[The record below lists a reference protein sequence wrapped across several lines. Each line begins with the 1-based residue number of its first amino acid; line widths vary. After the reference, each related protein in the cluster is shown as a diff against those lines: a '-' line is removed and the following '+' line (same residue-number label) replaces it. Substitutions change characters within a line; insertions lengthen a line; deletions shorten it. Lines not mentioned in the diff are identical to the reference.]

1 MVDEYRVDEYK
12 KAVQAQRQKTAY
24 MAVGAAFF
32 IHVLF
37 ILSKWVVIAAG
48 LAGAGVLVYA
58 LYSATTGRRLN
69 MGVAFMLS
77 VAIHAGVF
85 VYDHLFGIGEEET
98 KEALIIFRAPPPI
111 LEKNFDLAKRP
122 EISEVQMEMLQSMA
136 PPDLPQDISAIAD
149 VSAVGSDLL
158 SSVLPGTQVLGAFS
172 GAKAEELAFD
182 EVAMIELAET
192 SAPVQEAL
200 SLRHELLNVGDLDIG
215 RYQAILIQ
223 DPDNKRNIRGFFNMT
238 VIDYDIADK
247 NRDRFPTAVE
257 ELMRYMRDHTQ
268 INARIEGTTLEF
280 SDPRIMD
287 APMIY
292 VTGNDAVLQISN
304 TEKTN
309 LGDYLKNGGFL
320 YAEEIRQS
328 DAENGLDGKEAG
340 VSGTPFDRQFKAL
353 MKDPLVL
360 GSDGSKWQKVPKTHD
375 LYYSFWDFPDG
386 PPMGGAPAGNVF
398 DLEMLEL
405 RGRVAVVFSDLNIS
419 WYWGDPLADARER
432 GLQFGVNLIVYAL
445 TQPGGIANVTQFTQ

>member
-1 MVDEYRVDEYK
+1 MVDEYK

-24 MAVGAAFF
+24 LAVGAALL
-32 IHVLF
+32 IHILF

-48 LAGAGVLVYA
+48 LAGAGVLIYA
-58 LYSATTGRRLN
+58 LYTATTGRRLS
-69 MGVAFMLS
+69 MSVAFVLS
-77 VAIHAGVF
+77 VAILAGVF
-85 VYDHLFGIGEEET
+85 VYDYLFGIGEAEQ
-98 KEALIIFRAPPPI
+98 KEQLIIFRAPPPI

-136 PPDLPQDISAIAD
+136 PPDLSQDISAIAD

-192 SAPVQEAL
+192 SAPVQEAV
-200 SLRHELLNVGDLDIG
+200 SLRSELLNVGDLDIG

-223 DPDNKRNIRGFFNMT
+223 DPDDKRNIRGFFNMT

-292 VTGNDAVLQISN
+292 VTGYDAVLQISD

-309 LGDYLKNGGFL
+309 LGEYLKNGGFL

-328 DAENGLDGKEAG
+328 DAENQLEGKEAG

-360 GSDGSKWQKVPKTHD
+360 GSDGSKWQKVPKSHP

-386 PPMGGAPAGNVF
+386 PPMGGAPGGNVF

>member
-1 MVDEYRVDEYK
+1 MDEYK
-12 KAVQAQRQKTAY
+12 KALLDERKKLAY
-24 MAVGAAFF
+24 VFIGAAIV
-32 IHVLF
+32 IHIAF
-37 ILSKWVVIAAG
+37 ILSQWVAFGVGIAG
-48 LAGAGVLVYA
+48 LALLLVA
-58 LYSATTGRRLN
+58 LWKATTGRRLGLN
-69 MGVAFMLS
+69 LALLISILVHS
-77 VAIHAGVF
+77 GVF
-85 VYDHLFGIGEEET
+85 VYSYYFGGVVEEE
-98 KEALIIFRAPPPI
+98 EQRLVRFQAPPPI

-122 EISEVQMEMLQSMA
+122 EISEVQMEMLASMA
-136 PPDLPQDISAIAD
+136 PPDLPADISAMAD

-158 SSVLPGTQVLGAFS
+158 GAVMPGSQVLGAFS

-182 EVAMIELAET
+182 DVEMVELTET
-192 SAPVQEAL
+192 AAPVQEAL

-223 DPDNKRNIRGFFNMT
+223 DPDNKKAIRGFFNMT

-257 ELMRYMRDHTQ
+257 ELMRYMRDNTQ
-268 INARIEGTTLEF
+268 INARIEGTTVEL
-280 SDPRIMD
+280 SDPSIMG
-287 APMIY
+287 APFLYM
-292 VTGNDAVLQISN
+292 TGNDAVLQISD
-304 TEKTN
+304 TEKKN

-328 DAENGLDGKEAG
+328 DPDDGLENKESG

-360 GSDGSKWQKVPKTHD
+360 SSDGSKWQKVAKDHA

-386 PPMGGAPAGNVF
+386 PPMGGAPGGNVF

-405 RGRVAVVFSDLNIS
+405 RGRVAVVFSDLNVS

>member
-1 MVDEYRVDEYK
+1 MVDEYK
-12 KAVQAQRQKTAY
+12 KVIQAQRQKTAY
-24 MAVGAAFF
+24 IAVGVAIV

-37 ILSKWVVIAAG
+37 ILSQEIAIAFG
-48 LAGAGVLVYA
+48 LAGVGVLLYA
-58 LYSATTGRRLN
+58 LYAETTGRRMN
-69 MGVAFMLS
+69 MVVAFVLS
-77 VAIHAGVF
+77 VSVHAGV
-85 VYDHLFGIGEEET
+85 VAWDILFGFDAAE
-98 KEALIIFRAPPPI
+98 KEAELIIFRAPPPI

-136 PPDLPQDISAIAD
+136 PPDLPQDISAMAD

-182 EVAMIELAET
+182 EVEMIELSET

-200 SLRHELLNVGDLDIG
+200 SLKHELLNVGDLDIG

-223 DPDNKRNIRGFFNMT
+223 DPDNKRNLRGFFNMT
-238 VIDYDIADK
+238 VVDYDIADK

-257 ELMRYMRDHTQ
+257 ELMRYMRDHTK

-280 SDPRIMD
+280 SDPRIME
-287 APMIY
+287 APLIY
-292 VTGNDAVLQISN
+292 MTGNDAVLQISD

-309 LGDYLKNGGFL
+309 LGEYLKNGGFL

-328 DAENGLDGKEAG
+328 DSENGLDNKEAG
-340 VSGTPFDRQFKAL
+340 VAGTPFDRQFKAL
-353 MKDPLVL
+353 MKDPQVL
-360 GSDGSKWQKVPKTHD
+360 GSDGSKWQKVPKTHA
-375 LYYSFWDFPDG
+375 LYYAFWDFPDG
-386 PPMGGAPAGNVF
+386 PPMGGAPGGNVF

-405 RGRVAVVFSDLNIS
+405 RGRVAVVFSDLNVS

>member
-1 MVDEYRVDEYK
+1 MVDEYK

-24 MAVGAAFF
+24 MAVGAAVV

-37 ILSKWVVIAAG
+37 IISKWVAIAAG
-48 LAGAGVLVYA
+48 LAGVGVLLYA
-58 LYSATTGRRLN
+58 LYAATSGNRIS
-69 MGVAFMLS
+69 MGVAFVLA
-77 VAIHAGVF
+77 VGIHAGVF
-85 VYDHLFGIGEEET
+85 IYDHLFGIGEEE
-98 KEALIIFRAPPPI
+98 KEAELIIFRAPPPI

-136 PPDLPQDISAIAD
+136 PPDLPQDISAMAD

-172 GAKAEELAFD
+172 GAKAEELSFD
-182 EVAMIELAET
+182 EVEMIELGET

-200 SLRHELLNVGDLDIG
+200 SLKHELLNVGDLDIG

-257 ELMRYMRDHTQ
+257 ELMRYMRDHTK

-280 SDPRIMD
+280 SDPRIME

-292 VTGNDAVLQISN
+292 MTGNDAVLQISD

-328 DAENGLDGKEAG
+328 DAENGLDNKEAG

-353 MKDPLVL
+353 MKDPQVL
-360 GSDGSKWQKVPKTHD
+360 GSDGSKWQKVPKSHP

-386 PPMGGAPAGNVF
+386 PPMGGAPGGNVF

-405 RGRVAVVFSDLNIS
+405 RGRVAVVFSDLNVS

-445 TQPGGIANVTQFTQ
+445 TQPGGMANVTQFTQ

>member
-1 MVDEYRVDEYK
+1 MVDEYK

-24 MAVGAAFF
+24 MAVGAAVV

-37 ILSKWVVIAAG
+37 IISKWVAIAAG
-48 LAGAGVLVYA
+48 LAGVGVLLYA
-58 LYSATTGRRLN
+58 LYAATSGNRIS
-69 MGVAFMLS
+69 MGVAFVLA
-77 VAIHAGVF
+77 VGIHAGVF
-85 VYDHLFGIGEEET
+85 IYDHLFGIGEDV
-98 KEALIIFRAPPPI
+98 KEAELIIFRAPPPI

-136 PPDLPQDISAIAD
+136 PPDLPQDISAMAD

-172 GAKAEELAFD
+172 GAKAEELSFD
-182 EVAMIELAET
+182 EVEMIELGET

-200 SLRHELLNVGDLDIG
+200 SLKHELLNVGDLDIG

-238 VIDYDIADK
+238 VVDYDIADK

-257 ELMRYMRDHTQ
+257 ELMRYMRDHTK

-280 SDPRIMD
+280 SDPRIME

-292 VTGNDAVLQISN
+292 MTGNDAVLQISD
-304 TEKTN
+304 TEKIN

-328 DAENGLDGKEAG
+328 DAENGLDNKEAG

-353 MKDPLVL
+353 MKDPQVL
-360 GSDGSKWQKVPKTHD
+360 GSDGSKWQKVPKSHP

-386 PPMGGAPAGNVF
+386 PPMGGAPGGNVF

-405 RGRVAVVFSDLNIS
+405 RGRVAVVFSDLNVS

-432 GLQFGVNLIVYAL
+432 GLQFGVNLIVYSL

>member
-1 MVDEYRVDEYK
+1 MDEYK
-12 KAVQAQRQKTAY
+12 SAMMSERKKHSY
-24 MAVGAAFF
+24 AFIGVAIL

-37 ILSKWVVIAAG
+37 ILSRWVAYAVGVAG
-48 LAGAGVLVYA
+48 LALLLMA
-58 LYSATTGRRLN
+58 LWKATTGRRMRMNLAL
-69 MGVAFMLS
+69 VLS
-77 VAIHAGVF
+77 VLAHGGV
-85 VYDHLFGIGEEET
+85 VAYSYYFGTVEVQEEQRLT
-98 KEALIIFRAPPPI
+98 RFQAPPPI

-122 EISEVQMEMLQSMA
+122 EISEVQMEMLASMA
-136 PPDLPQDISAIAD
+136 PPDLPTDLSAMAD

-158 SSVLPGTQVLGAFS
+158 SAVLPGTQTLGAFS
-172 GAKAEELAFD
+172 GAKAEDLAFG
-182 EVAMIELAET
+182 EVEMVELTET

-215 RYQAILIQ
+215 RYQAILIH
-223 DPDNKRNIRGFFNMT
+223 DPENKKNIRGFFNMT

-247 NRDRFPTAVE
+247 NRDRFPTAAE
-257 ELMRYMRDHTQ
+257 ELMRYMRDHTK

-280 SDPRIMD
+280 SDPRILD
-287 APMIY
+287 APFLYM
-292 VTGNDAVLQISN
+292 TGNDAVLQISD
-304 TEKTN
+304 TEKKN
-309 LGDYLKNGGFL
+309 LGDYMKTGGFL
-320 YAEEIRQS
+320 FAEEIRQS
-328 DAENGLDGKEAG
+328 DAESGLDGKEAG

-360 GSDGSKWQKVPKTHD
+360 GSDGSKWQKVPKTHP

-386 PPMGGAPAGNVF
+386 PPMGGAPGGNVF

-405 RGRVAVVFSDLNIS
+405 RGRVAVVFSDLNVS

-432 GLQFGVNLIVYAL
+432 GLQFGVNMIVYAL

>member
-1 MVDEYRVDEYK
+1 MVDEYK
-12 KAVQAQRQKTAY
+12 KLVQAQRQKTAY
-24 MAVGAAFF
+24 IAVGAALF
-32 IHVLF
+32 IHILF

-48 LAGAGVLVYA
+48 LAGAGVLIYA
-58 LYSATTGRRLN
+58 LYSATTGRRLS
-69 MGVAFMLS
+69 MGVAFVLS
-77 VAIHAGVF
+77 VSIHVGVF
-85 VYDHLFGIGEEET
+85 VYDYLFGIGEAEK
-98 KEALIIFRAPPPI
+98 KEQLIIFRAPPPI

-182 EVAMIELAET
+182 EVAMIELGET
-192 SAPVQEAL
+192 AAPVQEAL

-223 DPDNKRNIRGFFNMT
+223 DPDDKRAIRGFFNMT

-247 NRDRFPTAVE
+247 NKDRFPTAVE
-257 ELMRYMRDHTQ
+257 ELMRYMRDHTE

-280 SDPRIMD
+280 SDPSIMD
-287 APMIY
+287 APMLY

-309 LGDYLKNGGFL
+309 LGEYLKNGGFL

-328 DAENGLDGKEAG
+328 DADNGLDGKEAG

-360 GSDGSKWQKVPKTHD
+360 GSDGSKWQKVPKSHP

-432 GLQFGVNLIVYAL
+432 GLQFGVNLIVFAL

>member
-1 MVDEYRVDEYK
+1 VVDEYK

-24 MAVGAAFF
+24 MAVGAAVV

-37 ILSKWVVIAAG
+37 IISKWVAIAAG
-48 LAGAGVLVYA
+48 LAGVGVLLYA
-58 LYSATTGRRLN
+58 LYAATSGNRIS
-69 MGVAFMLS
+69 MGVAFVLA
-77 VAIHAGVF
+77 VGIHAGVF
-85 VYDHLFGIGEEET
+85 IYDHLFGIGEDV
-98 KEALIIFRAPPPI
+98 KEAELIIFRAPPPI

-136 PPDLPQDISAIAD
+136 PPDLPQDISAMAD

-172 GAKAEELAFD
+172 GAKAEELSFD
-182 EVAMIELAET
+182 EVEMIELGET

-200 SLRHELLNVGDLDIG
+200 SLKHELLNVGDLDIG

-238 VIDYDIADK
+238 VVDYDIADK

-257 ELMRYMRDHTQ
+257 ELMRYMRDHTK

-280 SDPRIMD
+280 SDPRIME

-292 VTGNDAVLQISN
+292 MTGNDAVLQISD

-353 MKDPLVL
+353 MKDPQVL
-360 GSDGSKWQKVPKTHD
+360 GSDGSKWQKVPKSHP

-386 PPMGGAPAGNVF
+386 PPMGGAPGGNVF

-405 RGRVAVVFSDLNIS
+405 RGRVAVVFSDLNVS

-432 GLQFGVNLIVYAL
+432 GLQFGVNLIVYSL